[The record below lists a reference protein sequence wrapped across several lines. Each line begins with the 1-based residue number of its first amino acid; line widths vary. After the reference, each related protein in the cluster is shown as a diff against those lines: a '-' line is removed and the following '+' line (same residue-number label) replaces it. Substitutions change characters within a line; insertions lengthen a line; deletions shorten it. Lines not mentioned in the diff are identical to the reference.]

1 MWAQATWPVF
11 LSSTSVTDE
20 TQSCMNS
27 GPCLGPDS
35 LTGPTEVMPKMQ
47 NSEERI

>member
-11 LSSTSVTDE
+11 LFSTSMTDE

-27 GPCLGPDS
+27 GPCLGLDS
-35 LTGPTEVMPKMQ
+35 LTGPGEVMPKTQ
-47 NSEERI
+47 SSEERI